1 MIFYERVQHETE
13 EVFHENHKHGLF
25 EAVDN
30 KPVSEN
36 VEDIL
41 VNKEENRVAK
51 KHV

>member
-1 MIFYERVQHETE
+1 MKRVQHETE

-36 VEDIL
+36 VEDIFGQQRGKIEL
-41 VNKEENRVAK
+41 PKSMFK
-51 KHV
+51 